1 MRHLVFVLLAGLV
14 ASPAVAQTPGP
25 AFEVASI
32 KPSQA
37 ARLQGFGI
45 TPGGQFTAQG
55 ANVADLIG
63 IAYGMRVPLRRFQIT
78 GGPGWIDSA
87 RFDIQAK
94 STVVS
99 PTPEQVSLLI
109 RSLLVDRFK
118 LAARE
123 ETRDAPIYEL
133 KLARSDGQ
141 LGPKMTRSS
150 LPFTCFQAGAPAP
163 PPEQMAQCVYN
174 IGYGVLKARGV
185 PVQTL
190 AYSIPNFYGIGR
202 SVVDRTGLT
211 GGYDMDMEWAP
222 MTQFIQPG
230 NLAPPPDAADR
241 PVNNGP
247 SIFVALREQL
257 GLALEPSRGP
267 VPMVVIDRVEKP
279 SDN

>member
-1 MRHLVFVLLAGLV
+1 MRSLVFVFLAGLV
-14 ASPAVAQTPGP
+14 ASAAVAQTPGP
-25 AFEVASI
+25 TFEVASI

-37 ARLQGFGI
+37 ARLQGFAI

-78 GGPGWIDSA
+78 GGPGWIDSD

-99 PTPEQVSLLI
+99 PTPEQVGLLI
-109 RSLLVDRFK
+109 RSLLVERFK

-123 ETRDAPIYEL
+123 ETRDAAIYEL

-150 LPFTCFQAGAPAP
+150 LPFTCFQAGAPPP

-174 IGYGVLKARGV
+174 VGYGVLKARGV

-190 AYSIPNFYGIGR
+190 ALSIPNFYGIGR
-202 SVVDRTGLT
+202 QVVDRTGLT

-247 SIFVALREQL
+247 SIFIALREQL
-257 GLALEPSRGP
+257 GLTLEPSRGP
-267 VPMVVIDRVEKP
+267 VPMVVIERVEKP
-279 SDN
+279 SEN

>member
-1 MRHLVFVLLAGLV
+1 MKHCALVFFACLA
-14 ASPAVAQTPGP
+14 ASPAVAQTSGP

-55 ANVADLIG
+55 ASVADLIG
-63 IAYGMRVPLRRFQIT
+63 VAYGMRIPLRRFQIT
-78 GGPGWIDSA
+78 GGPGWIDSD
-87 RFDIQAK
+87 RFDITAK
-94 STVVS
+94 STVAP
-99 PTPEQVSLLI
+99 PTPEQVGLLI
-109 RSLLVDRFK
+109 RSLLVERFK
-118 LAARE
+118 LVARE
-123 ETRDAPIYEL
+123 ETRDAPIYLL
-133 KLARSDGQ
+133 KMARSDGQ

-150 LPFTCFQAGAPAP
+150 LPFMCFQAGAPPP
-163 PPEQMAQCVYN
+163 PPEEMAKCVYN

-190 AYSIPNFYGIGR
+190 AFSIPNFYGIGR
-202 SVVDRTGLT
+202 QVVDQTGLA

-247 SIFVALREQL
+247 SIFIALREQL
-257 GLALEPSRGP
+257 GLTLEPSRGP
-267 VPMVVIDRVEKP
+267 VPMLVIERVEKP
-279 SDN
+279 SEN

>member
-1 MRHLVFVLLAGLV
+1 MRSLVFVFLAGLV
-14 ASPAVAQTPGP
+14 ASAAVAQTPGP
-25 AFEVASI
+25 TFEVASI

-37 ARLQGFGI
+37 ARLQGFAI

-78 GGPGWIDSA
+78 GGPGWIDSD

-99 PTPEQVSLLI
+99 PTPEQVGLLI
-109 RSLLVDRFK
+109 RSLLVERFK

-123 ETRDAPIYEL
+123 ETRDAAIYEL

-150 LPFTCFQAGAPAP
+150 LPFTCFQAGAPPP

-174 IGYGVLKARGV
+174 VGYGVLKARGV

-190 AYSIPNFYGIGR
+190 AFSIPNFYGIGR
-202 SVVDRTGLT
+202 QVVDRTGLT

-247 SIFVALREQL
+247 SIFIALREQL
-257 GLALEPSRGP
+257 GLTLEPSRGP
-267 VPMVVIDRVEKP
+267 VPMIVIDRVEKP
-279 SDN
+279 SEN